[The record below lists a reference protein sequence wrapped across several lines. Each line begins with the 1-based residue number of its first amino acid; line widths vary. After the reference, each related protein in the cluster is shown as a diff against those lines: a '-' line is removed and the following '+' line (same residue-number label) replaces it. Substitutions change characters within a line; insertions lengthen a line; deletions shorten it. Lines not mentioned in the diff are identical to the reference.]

1 MQNVSTLKLYRPG
14 LILSQ
19 LFSTYVH
26 LLNLFDIFESVSP
39 CVKRRIM
46 RSTPRR
52 IILRVNETI
61 YSKLLTQ
68 CLAHNYAFIQHMF
81 IKCL

>member
-1 MQNVSTLKLYRPG
+1 MEKVRTLKLYRPG

-19 LFSTYVH
+19 IFSTYVH

-39 CVKRRIM
+39 CVKSRVM
-46 RSTPRR
+46 RPMPRR

-61 YSKLLTQ
+61 YSKLLT
-68 CLAHNYAFIQHMF
+68 
-81 IKCL
+81 